1 MRPLADMSAELI
13 SLSLRDAVIE
23 EVDIT
28 ADTLLVSSQNLS
40 IFSSELAAEDI
51 SLLFKNADLVQTD
64 LFASTVLM
72 SSIGN
77 LSMIGQISPSASA
90 LSKIEVITS
99 LNVHAQSFTLRL
111 ENRQLK
117 LHFPCLY
124 NSCQIESAVVS
135 GSVVN
140 LAAGTAL
147 DINNLCMQ
155 EKK

>member
-1 MRPLADMSAELI
+1 MVANSVSVSARDIKIKYADMSAELI

-28 ADTLLVSSQNLS
+28 ADTLLVSSQNIS
-40 IFSSELAAEDI
+40 FFSSEWAAEDI

-64 LFASTVLM
+64 MFASTVLM

-99 LNVHAQSFTLRL
+99 LNVHAQSFTLRTGS
-111 ENRQLK
+111 LK

-124 NSCQIESAVVS
+124 NSCQFQ
-135 GSVVN
+135 
-140 LAAGTAL
+140 AGHE
-147 DINNLCMQ
+147 I
-155 EKK
+155 